1 MVSGDG
7 HWICTSYSKVDG
19 VNVYERE
26 IQIARVYGETSNTI
40 ESILASVHLSLKH
53 QVVVVFFVMYLLK
66 ASMERTC
73 GQKAKSMKAFLVSVC
88 TGDSWGGGGGGG
100 LFPTTTS
107 KPVQANSAFHQQ
119 CTLV

>member
-40 ESILASVHLSLKH
+40 ESILAMCV
-53 QVVVVFFVMYLLK
+53 
-66 ASMERTC
+66 
-73 GQKAKSMKAFLVSVC
+73 AFAYHFAN
-88 TGDSWGGGGGGG
+88 GD
-100 LFPTTTS
+100 T
-107 KPVQANSAFHQQ
+107 
-119 CTLV
+119 

>member
-53 QVVVVFFVMYLLK
+53 QVVMYLLK
-66 ASMERTC
+66 ASMERT
-73 GQKAKSMKAFLVSVC
+73 LVRR
-88 TGDSWGGGGGGG
+88 
-100 LFPTTTS
+100 PN
-107 KPVQANSAFHQQ
+107 P
-119 CTLV
+119 

>member
-53 QVVVVFFVMYLLK
+53 QVVVVF
-66 ASMERTC
+66 S
-73 GQKAKSMKAFLVSVC
+73 
-88 TGDSWGGGGGGG
+88 
-100 LFPTTTS
+100 
-107 KPVQANSAFHQQ
+107 
-119 CTLV
+119 